1 MAPAVISRLVA
12 IVYKRD
18 DPAWA
23 EMTLPRMAPFVAGLA
38 MFAFGLALGVP
49 MLLHLVIGGCCP
61 A

>member
-1 MAPAVISRLVA
+1 
-12 IVYKRD
+12 
-18 DPAWA
+18 
-23 EMTLPRMAPFVAGLA
+23 MTLPRMAPFVAGLA